1 MKKIVSYFF
10 VFAMIGLAIGDHFLL
25 QSIKP
30 GNTVV
35 VQTQP
40 LAEKQI
46 INLPEDGTSYFT
58 TLFLPANWKADKNCR
73 SLVAGF
79 TSDRRLASLKAQTI
93 FNQYDASDPMFAGR
107 YGASVKELPC
117 VTLTDPSGG
126 VLYKQSGNKIPKSYK
141 LLAQDI
147 QSQIVTTRYR
157 GKNYPNGKCPWEDEE
172 KDEAVPDTTPNTSPA
187 VDPPAD
193 TDHALPMWLALIIGT
208 VGILVGVGPD
218 IASKYKSLG

>member
-1 MKKIVSYFF
+1 MKKIISYFF

-25 QSIKP
+25 ESIKP
-30 GNTVV
+30 GSTVV

-40 LAEKQI
+40 VAEKQI

-58 TLFLPANWKADKNCR
+58 TLFLPANWRADKNCR

-93 FNQYDASDPMFAGR
+93 WNQYDASDPMFASR
-107 YGASVKELPC
+107 YGSSVTELPC
-117 VTLTDPSGG
+117 VSLTDPTGG
-126 VLYKQSGNKIPKSYK
+126 VLYKRSGEKIPKSYK

-157 GKNYPNGKCPWEDEE
+157 GKKCPDGKCPWEDEE
-172 KDEAVPDTTPNTSPA
+172 KNEAVPDTQPNTTPA
-187 VDPPAD
+187 VDA
-193 TDHALPMWLALIIGT
+193 TEQDHNLPLWLALIIGAAG
-208 VGILVGVGPD
+208 VLVGVGPD